1 MLALKRRLKK
11 QQLAL
16 GKHRVVVNQ
25 ELDHII
31 IGAGIVGISLGLS
44 ILERS
49 PDRKVLILDKESKPG
64 VHASG
69 RNSGVLHAG
78 FYYSPD
84 SLKAKFCRLGNL
96 ELKNFCKQNS
106 IPILETGKVVV
117 CQSKS
122 DVSKLEDL
130 FHRGVANGVDI
141 EILDEAELRKIEPAA
156 KTVDKF
162 IWSPTTAVGNPKLVI
177 TQLAEKFIKS
187 GGKFK
192 FNCSVKLV
200 SKNNQICIETNNGT
214 YSAYS
219 IVNSAGSYAAN
230 LAKQVNVGNQYACL
244 PFLGAYKKSKLMESN
259 PKRLVYPVPNPVN
272 PFLGVHTTNTIN
284 GEIKIGPTAFPV
296 IGKEQYKISDGFSR
310 SEFLEFYKATKALF
324 QSDSVDLMGLAKEEF
339 VKLFTKPL
347 LSRTNRLSNSL
358 YSNKQWIK
366 HPAGIRAQIINLET
380 KTIEMDYI
388 VQSDKNVVHILN
400 AVSPGWTSAIPFTRW
415 VAENQPLLR

>member
-1 MLALKRRLKK
+1 MINKEFDYI
-11 QQLAL
+11 
-16 GKHRVVVNQ
+16 V
-25 ELDHII
+25 
-31 IGAGIVGISLGLS
+31 IGAGIVGISLGLA

-49 PDRKVLILDKESKPG
+49 PKKKVLIIDKESKPG

-96 ELKNFCKQNS
+96 ELKNFCKENS

-130 FHRGVANGVDI
+130 FRRGVANGVDI
-141 EILDEAELRKIEPAA
+141 EILDETELDKIEPAA
-156 KTVDKF
+156 KTIDKF

-177 TQLAEKFIKS
+177 SQLAEKFIKS
-187 GGKFK
+187 GGKFQ
-192 FNCSVKLV
+192 FNCSAKLV
-200 SKNNQICIETNNGT
+200 SANDQVLIETIYGT
-214 YSAYS
+214 YSAAS
-219 IVNSAGSYAAN
+219 IINSAGAYAAN
-230 LAKQVNVGNQYACL
+230 LARQVNVGNQYACL
-244 PFLGAYKKSKLMESN
+244 PFLGAYKKSKLVDSN
-259 PKRLVYPVPNPVN
+259 PRRLVYPVPNPVN
-272 PFLGVHTTNTIN
+272 PFLGVHTTNTLN

-296 IGKEQYKISDGFSR
+296 IGKEQYKLSNGFNG
-310 SEFLEFYKATKALF
+310 SEFLEFYKAAKALF
-324 QSDSVDLMGLAKEEF
+324 KSDSVDLIGLVREEF

-347 LSRTNRLSNSL
+347 LNKTNKLTNSL
-358 YSNKQWIK
+358 NSNNQWTK
-366 HPAGIRAQIINLET
+366 YPAGIRAQIINLET

-400 AVSPGWTSAIPFTRW
+400 AVSPGWTSAIPFARW
-415 VAENQPLLR
+415 VVENQPLLR